1 MDNEI
6 RILSGQVSN
15 PHNLAGSIS
24 SPTHLSGTLSSSGSF
39 NGRLSNA
46 TLRGIPIELRVTE
59 TTLQWKYEDE
69 NVWKDLMNLNEIDY
83 EQLKNL
89 PTVNGSQIIK
99 EVSSKFITPKDALTN
114 MEIENLLR
122 NT

>member
-1 MDNEI
+1 MGNEI
-6 RILSGQVSN
+6 RILSGQVSSQN
-15 PHNLAGSIS
+15 SLTGAIS
-24 SPTHLSGTLSSSGSF
+24 TPTHLSGTLSSTGGF

-46 TLRGIPIELRVTE
+46 TLRGIPVELRTTA

-69 NVWKDLMNLNEIDY
+69 NSWHDLMDLNEIDY
-83 EQLKNL
+83 EKLNNL

-114 MEIENLLR
+114 MEIERLLQ
-122 NT
+122 